1 MNSVSLYVMT
11 NAVMTNAVM
20 TNAVMLSFLVHSCRS
35 KTCHVCPIFVW
46 LIGLIL
52 AIYDFTSLIRRSAVM
67 LLKTL
72 MAHIL

>member
-1 MNSVSLYVMT
+1 MNLVSLYVMT
-11 NAVMTNAVM
+11 NAVM
-20 TNAVMLSFLVHSCRS
+20 LYFLVHSCRS
-35 KTCHVCPIFVW
+35 KTRHVCPIFVW

-72 MAHIL
+72 MARIL